1 MIGQVCTKPVVTVSP
16 RATVQEAARLMQ
28 RKRVGALVVVNSGR
42 PQGILTDRDIAM
54 AVAEG
59 RDPATLSVSA
69 VMRKNPAVI
78 REDQGIFDAIKL
90 LSAKGVR
97 RLPVVSRTG
106 KLTGI
111 IALDDLL
118 MLLGTEMGHVSHALS
133 RGLGRPRLALA
144 S

>member
-1 MIGQVCTKPVVTVSP
+1 
-16 RATVQEAARLMQ
+16 MQ
-28 RKRVGALVVVNSGR
+28 RKRVGAIVVVNSGR

-54 AVAEG
+54 AVAQG

-78 REDQGIFDAIKL
+78 REDRGIFDAIKL

-106 KLTGI
+106 RLTGI

-133 RGLGRPRLALA
+133 RGLGRPGLALA